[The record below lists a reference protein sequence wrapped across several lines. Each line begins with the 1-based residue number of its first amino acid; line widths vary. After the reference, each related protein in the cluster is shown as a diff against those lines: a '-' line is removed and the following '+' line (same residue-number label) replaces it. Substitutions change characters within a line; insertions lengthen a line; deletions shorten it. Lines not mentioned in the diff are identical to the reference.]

1 VLLLYGIAAIVTIG
15 WHAISHPKTVCACSG
30 GGDPALFMWALSWWP
45 HALAHGLN
53 PFVTYYEWSS
63 TGVNVAQTTAIPTA
77 AIVMFPFTELFGP
90 VVSYN
95 MLSVASPALA
105 AFTAYLLCRRIVGRE
120 LPAIA
125 GGYLFGFSSYEFSEL
140 LGHLN
145 LTLIFL
151 IPVMV
156 HLSLRRVDREISRRT
171 YLLCMALVLILQI
184 GLSTEMLADSVLFG
198 AVTLLVA
205 RMLAPQPQRAR
216 ITSLALET
224 VGAGLLAAIV
234 VSPFLYYGIFKGIPK
249 GNPALSDVYALDFAN
264 LFSPTDVTWLGHTGF
279 APLWSVF
286 EGGDGSETAGYFGI
300 AILLAFFVW
309 CCNPQGRR
317 ALRALL
323 LIVVGVTLLLAF
335 GSHLHVGGQ
344 STIDLPYI
352 WVRET
357 PIFDAVIPSR
367 FTLFTALAISIGLA
381 AWLAQAQGHR
391 IARWLLVLAGAVLI
405 FPNLASPLFGMP
417 IENPRFFSTTLYRQY
432 LKRNETVLMLP
443 FGHNDVSTLW
453 QAEAGFYF
461 YMPEGYVSGEIPPPF
476 EAEPGVIE
484 MFQNTPPSPAVF
496 KAFLRAH
503 RVSHIVVDP
512 HAPGPWPSL
521 LATVGLHSQDVGGV
535 LLYLVRS
542 APAEVSKSR
551 RVDVIRSNG
560 TTAHRRAS
568 IESLRHP
575 DA

>member
-1 VLLLYGIAAIVTIG
+1 
-15 WHAISHPKTVCACSG
+15 
-30 GGDPALFMWALSWWP
+30 
-45 HALAHGLN
+45 
-53 PFVTYYEWSS
+53 
-63 TGVNVAQTTAIPTA
+63 
-77 AIVMFPFTELFGP
+77 
-90 VVSYN
+90 
-95 MLSVASPALA
+95 
-105 AFTAYLLCRRIVGRE
+105 
-120 LPAIA
+120 
-125 GGYLFGFSSYEFSEL
+125 
-140 LGHLN
+140 
-145 LTLIFL
+145 
-151 IPVMV
+151 
-156 HLSLRRVDREISRRT
+156 
-171 YLLCMALVLILQI
+171 
-184 GLSTEMLADSVLFG
+184 
-198 AVTLLVA
+198 
-205 RMLAPQPQRAR
+205 
-216 ITSLALET
+216 
-224 VGAGLLAAIV
+224 
-234 VSPFLYYGIFKGIPK
+234 
-249 GNPALSDVYALDFAN
+249 
-264 LFSPTDVTWLGHTGF
+264 
-279 APLWSVF
+279 
-286 EGGDGSETAGYFGI
+286 
-300 AILLAFFVW
+300 
-309 CCNPQGRR
+309 
-317 ALRALL
+317 
-323 LIVVGVTLLLAF
+323 
-335 GSHLHVGGQ
+335 
-344 STIDLPYI
+344 
-352 WVRET
+352 
-357 PIFDAVIPSR
+357 
-367 FTLFTALAISIGLA
+367 
-381 AWLAQAQGHR
+381 
-391 IARWLLVLAGAVLI
+391 LLVLAGAVLI

-496 KAFLRAH
+496 RAFLRAH